1 MNFSSAVRREMK
13 RYGYPYGDKAIYKQI
28 GAEMR
33 RRSALVRKA
42 KARSN
47 KEYDFT
53 KMQGKKNPHA
63 KQLKI
68 QRAEHGDLE
77 QAIKYANRAFQ
88 QALISSPDLDSVDK
102 SDYISDAAA
111 RFDVRYQDVAAG
123 MR

>member
-1 MNFSSAVRREMK
+1 MKLQILHEQLDRSQLNNIIKDIKLRLPDMNFSSAVRREMK

-68 QRAEHGDLE
+68 QRA
-77 QAIKYANRAFQ
+77 
-88 QALISSPDLDSVDK
+88 
-102 SDYISDAAA
+102 
-111 RFDVRYQDVAAG
+111 
-123 MR
+123 